1 MPWPLSEPFSEPAVD
16 RREEVAG
23 FGAAAALAA
32 VVDWLITETLMGL

>member
-32 VVDWLITETLMGL
+32 VVDRRIAETLMAV